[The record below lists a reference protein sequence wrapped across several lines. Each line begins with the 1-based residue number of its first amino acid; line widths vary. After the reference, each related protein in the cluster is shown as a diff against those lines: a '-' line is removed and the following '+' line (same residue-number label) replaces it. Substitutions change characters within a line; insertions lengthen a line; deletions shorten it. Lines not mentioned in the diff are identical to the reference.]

1 MLGYEFVGKL
11 IQVGE
16 EAKKEGYKIGDKVIA
31 LNKERY
37 GGLAEQCIA
46 EITVSRF
53 QLIICIL
60 FYYKHKIL
68 GYLENTFWHKIC

>member
-16 EAKKEGYKIGDKVIA
+16 EAKKQGYKIGDKVIA

-37 GGLAEQCIA
+37 GGLAEQCVA

-53 QLIICIL
+53 LSINHLYFIL
-60 FYYKHKIL
+60 L
-68 GYLENTFWHKIC
+68 